1 MQKMKA
7 WLRPNLLTK
16 EDKTDFIAVPVRNG
30 SVNVEDIIRA
40 IKDDG
45 TEITSAT
52 SRNVLQRF
60 FKKLI
65 EFLAEGY
72 NVNIGILNMHPS
84 IKGVFTDKTWN
95 PEKHKLYVSVTQG
108 QELKKAMAQ
117 VSVDIL
123 GIQADNFEIFSITD
137 KSTGKSDGSL
147 TKGKIAEL
155 KGSHIK
161 ILGEDGSIG
170 LKFTNIE
177 TQEVVSIALSDI
189 AINDPSTILFLVPPD
204 IETGTYEVSV
214 TTQFSGSS
222 VALKQPKTS
231 RLSYEVVIE

>member
-1 MQKMKA
+1 
-7 WLRPNLLTK
+7 
-16 EDKTDFIAVPVRNG
+16 
-30 SVNVEDIIRA
+30 
-40 IKDDG
+40 
-45 TEITSAT
+45 
-52 SRNVLQRF
+52 
-60 FKKLI
+60 
-65 EFLAEGY
+65 
-72 NVNIGILNMHPS
+72 
-84 IKGVFTDKTWN
+84 
-95 PEKHKLYVSVTQG
+95 
-108 QELKKAMAQ
+108 MAQ

-161 ILGEDGSIG
+161 ILGEDGSNG

-204 IETGTYEVSV
+204 IETGTYEVSI

-231 RLSYEVVIE
+231 YLSYGVVIE